1 MSIDDKWGDSNM
13 PAAPKPIG
21 TITHFFSKISVAVVK
36 LNATLKVGEKIKIEG
51 HGQSF
56 EQAVDSMQV
65 EHDQIKEAKKGMEVG
80 MKVAKEVKEGD
91 LVFKA

>member
-1 MSIDDKWGDSNM
+1 M
-13 PAAPKPIG
+13 PNAPKPIG
-21 TITHFFSKISVAVVK
+21 KITHFFSNISVAVIK
-36 LNATLKVGEKIKIEG
+36 LDALLKVGDKIKIEG

-65 EHDQIKEAKKGMEVG
+65 EHEQIKEAKKGMEVG
-80 MKVAKEVKEGD
+80 MKVAKPCKEGD

>member
-1 MSIDDKWGDSNM
+1 M
-13 PAAPKPIG
+13 PDAPKPIG
-21 TITHFFSKISVAVVK
+21 KITHFFSNISVAVIK
-36 LNATLKVGEKIKIEG
+36 LDAPLKVGDKIKIEG

-65 EHDQIKEAKKGMEVG
+65 EHEQIKEAKKGMEVG
-80 MKVAKEVKEGD
+80 MKVSKPCKEGD

>member
-1 MSIDDKWGDSNM
+1 M

-21 TITHFFSKISVAVVK
+21 KITHFFSKIGVAVVK
-36 LNATLKVGEKIKIEG
+36 LDAPLKVGDKIKIEG
-51 HGQSF
+51 HGNVV

-65 EHDQIKEAKKGMEVG
+65 EHEQIKEAKKGMEVG
-80 MKVAKEVKEGD
+80 MKVAGEVKEGD